1 MLRRKKKQKQENVI
15 QAPSVS
21 ESKTVKAAPLRCLYY
36 KGVICI
42 MTPDESNPN
51 PLMTVGC
58 PSSLSN
64 IIRTVY
70 NIKDEEKQE

>member
-1 MLRRKKKQKQENVI
+1 MWRKKKKQEQNTEI

-21 ESKTVKAAPLRCLYY
+21 ESKIVKATPLRCLYY
-36 KGVICI
+36 KGQICI

-58 PSSLSN
+58 PSSLNN

-70 NIKDEEKQE
+70 NINDEEKQG